1 MQILLAA
8 TKANEGGGVNLL
20 PIVLAAVIV
29 IIGLVAW
36 KRRANR

>member
-8 TKANEGGGVNLL
+8 TKANEGGVNLL
-20 PIVLAAVIV
+20 PIVLVVLIV